1 MHRQLSRGAV
11 ATTTFEI
18 EYEDLTHDTIE
29 NQTVL
34 YATHL
39 LSRLVTDPMI
49 RSTLRQREQQLRRE
63 VTLRPIHRTEL
74 ETIHLDRLTAY
85 YDDILRLA
93 TVVIQSTFVDN
104 MQAGTQETYGL
115 LVNMNR
121 IFERVIE

>member
-11 ATTTFEI
+11 ATTTLEI